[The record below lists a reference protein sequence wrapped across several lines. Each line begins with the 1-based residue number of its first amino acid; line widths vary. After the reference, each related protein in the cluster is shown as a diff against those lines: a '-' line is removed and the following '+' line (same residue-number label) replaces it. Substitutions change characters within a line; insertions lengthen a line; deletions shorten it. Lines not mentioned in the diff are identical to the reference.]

1 MRFYFSMFVRRIPGQ
16 IYERQSKEIG
26 IMRFVRLTGL
36 VLLAVVTVGVVGAVS
51 AQADPPNPLFRPAN
65 GQLVL
70 LLSGTTILRFG
81 INTILCKKDLWH
93 GFVDNSLL
101 IGDAFAHFLEC
112 QYLVGEEASGCEANS
127 VGSTGG
133 LILLGFFHGILG
145 LILPS
150 RRTGILF
157 LPQGSTKFT
166 TLAEATKEGKTCAP
180 ESAVTGSFA
189 GVVEPAGVSQKA
201 TTIKVQ
207 LIEGVASIKD
217 IDLTHGLGLVVP
229 KLVGFAQT
237 GALEGIESGEFSEAT
252 EVT

>member
-1 MRFYFSMFVRRIPGQ
+1 
-16 IYERQSKEIG
+16 
-26 IMRFVRLTGL
+26 MRFVRLTGL
-36 VLLAVVTVGVVGAVS
+36 VLLAVMTVGLMGAAS

-81 INTILCKKDLWH
+81 PQSILCKKDLWH

-112 QYLVGEEASGCEANS
+112 QYLVGEQTSGCEANS

-133 LILLGFFHGILG
+133 LILFGFFHGILG

-157 LPQGSTKFT
+157 LPQSGKTFT
-166 TLAEATKEGKTCAP
+166 TLAAAEKEGKKCGLETRI
-180 ESAVTGSFA
+180 EGNFA
-189 GVVEPAGVSQKA
+189 GVVEPVGVSQKA

-207 LIEGVASIKD
+207 LVEGLASIKD

-229 KLVGFAQT
+229 RFVGA
-237 GALEGIESGEFSEAT
+237 GELGGLEGIESGEFSEAT